1 MTFAQTLENYS
12 LTLVRTKTDTLQVNV
27 GRRCDLSCR
36 HCHQEA
42 GPSRDEMMSSETVE
56 QIIACAERMHFA
68 TIDITGGAPELLPH
82 LPRLINGLRP
92 HTPRLLIR
100 TNLTALAEKGPEQLI
115 HLYRDNRL
123 TIVASL
129 PSVNSA
135 QTEAQRG
142 NGVWESAIATLKL
155 LNEAGF
161 GVEGSGLKLD
171 IAANP
176 CGAFLPA
183 SQAETEQRFRRELK
197 RRYGI
202 SFSSLFTFVNVP
214 LGRFHR
220 WLESSGN
227 LPDYLKNLK
236 TRFNPCSV
244 LGLMCRSTLSVD
256 WQGYLY
262 DCDFNQAAG
271 LYHCGVKC
279 HISQLQQ
286 LPRAGMQIPT
296 QDHCFACT
304 AGAGFTCSGAIETEC
319 RTPEPLCLP

>member
-1 MTFAQTLENYS
+1 MTFDQTLEQHK
-12 LTLVRTKTDTLQVNV
+12 LALVRSATTTLQVNV
-27 GRRCDLSCR
+27 GRLCNLACR
-36 HCHQEA
+36 HCHLEA
-42 GPSRDEMMSSETVE
+42 GPHRDELMDAETVE
-56 QIIACAERMHFA
+56 EVIACAGRLDFSA
-68 TIDITGGAPELLPH
+68 IDITGGAPELLPH
-82 LPRLINGLRP
+82 LPRLISGLRP

-100 TNLTALAEKGPEQLI
+100 TNLTALAGKEFEQLI
-115 HLYRDNRL
+115 GLYRDNNL

-129 PSVNSA
+129 PSINSA

-161 GVEGSGLKLD
+161 GVEGSGLRLD

-176 CGAFLPA
+176 SGAFLPA
-183 SQAETEQRFRRELK
+183 SQAETEARFRRELE

-202 SFSSLFTFVNVP
+202 SFSSLFSFVNVP

-244 LGLMCRSTLSVD
+244 QGLMCRSTLSVD

-262 DCDFNQAAG
+262 DCDFNQAVG
-271 LYHCGVKC
+271 LHHSGTPC
-279 HISQLQQ
+279 HISRLQQ
-286 LPRAGMQIPT
+286 LPQQGVQIPT

-304 AGAGFTCSGAIETEC
+304 AGAGFTCTGSIAA
-319 RTPEPLCLP
+319 